1 MLYRFKSSLMARRQ
15 LGPLED
21 ELLRVLWT
29 RGDATVRELIDDSAV
44 DGAYTTIMTIMVR
57 LARKGVVERQ
67 KRGRAHVYR
76 PLVSDTDVRDHALAR
91 LVDNF
96 FLGSR
101 EKLQQYLENG
111 GLRAA
116 DRRELGPA
124 ARPSIQPRAAPAS
137 KEGIDPSLL

>member
-1 MLYRFKSSLMARRQ
+1 MKA
-15 LGPLED
+15 
-21 ELLRVLWT
+21 LWT
-29 RGDATVRELIDDSAV
+29 LGEGTVHTVRSQIFAARPL
-44 DGAYTTIMTIMVR
+44 AYTTIMTIMVR

-76 PLVSDTDVRDHALAR
+76 PLVADTDVRDHALAR

-111 GLRAA
+111 GRRAA
-116 DRRELGPA
+116 DPPGERA
-124 ARPSIQPRAAPAS
+124 AGGTAFQPRAGPAS
-137 KEGIDPSLL
+137 AKRIYPPHVWAQ

>member
-1 MLYRFKSSLMARRQ
+1 MPKTARDVPP
-15 LGPLED
+15 PLE
-21 ELLRVLWT
+21 LACLKALWT
-29 RGDATVRELIDDSAV
+29 LQEGNVRAV
-44 DGAYTTIMTIMVR
+44 QEIVAISRPLAYTTIMTIMVR

-76 PLVSDTDVRDHALAR
+76 PLVAATEVRDHALAR

-116 DRRELGPA
+116 DPPDGPVPV
-124 ARPSIQPRAAPAS
+124 ARLSIEPRAARAS
-137 KEGIDPSLL
+137 EEGIDPSLL

>member
-1 MLYRFKSSLMARRQ
+1 MKALWALGEGTVHTVRSQIFAAR
-15 LGPLED
+15 PLAY
-21 ELLRVLWT
+21 
-29 RGDATVRELIDDSAV
+29 ATV
-44 DGAYTTIMTIMVR
+44 MTIMVR

-76 PLVSDTDVRDHALAR
+76 PLVAATEVRDHALAR

-111 GLRAA
+111 ALRAA
-116 DRRELGPA
+116 GRGGVGAA
-124 ARPSIQPRAAPAS
+124 ARPALPPPPGAPPHEKNSPAPRVA
-137 KEGIDPSLL
+137 

>member
-1 MLYRFKSSLMARRQ
+1 MKALWA
-15 LGPLED
+15 LGEGT
-21 ELLRVLWT
+21 VH
-29 RGDATVRELIDDSAV
+29 TVRSQIFAARPL
-44 DGAYTTIMTIMVR
+44 AYTTIMTIMGR

-76 PLVSDTDVRDHALAR
+76 PLVSDTDVRDHALTR

-101 EKLQQYLENG
+101 ERLQQYLENG
-111 GLRAA
+111 GIRAA
-116 DRRELGPA
+116 DRREPSPA

-137 KEGIDPSLL
+137 EEGIDPSLL